1 MKAPVSISR
10 HISTC
15 QTVIGTYR
23 RSTAHS
29 LGHTAQEREFVLER
43 LEQMR
48 DFLDWCQRHEARIR
62 GLRDGAP

>member
-1 MKAPVSISR
+1 MRARVSISR

-15 QTVIGTYR
+15 QTVIDAYR
-23 RSTAHS
+23 RSTARS
-29 LGHTAQEREFVLER
+29 LGHTTQEREFVLVR

-48 DFLDWCQRHEARIR
+48 DFLDWCERHEERIR